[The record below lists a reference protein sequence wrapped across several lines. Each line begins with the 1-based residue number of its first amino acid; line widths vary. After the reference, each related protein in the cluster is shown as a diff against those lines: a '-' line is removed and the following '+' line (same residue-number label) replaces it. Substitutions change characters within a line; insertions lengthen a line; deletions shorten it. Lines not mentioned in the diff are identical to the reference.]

1 MIQFDLRIFFKLGWF
16 NHHIWK
22 ETPFCIPSSWLDPS
36 WNNRWRGQTSGQ
48 SACFRETHSTRG
60 APMGGPC
67 WMCGETIS
75 RWWFQIFFMFT
86 PTVTWGRWTQF
97 DEHIFQMGWNHH
109 LDFLFWCSNHQW
121 KMICCT
127 TCRFHEGF
135 WFKWTHEITSD
146 LCRMRNLSGTTRTVN
161 YQPTKPVFVF
171 PPV

>member
-1 MIQFDLRIFFKLGWF
+1 MIQFDLRVFFKLGWF
-16 NHHIWK
+16 NHHIWR
-22 ETPFCIPSSWLDPS
+22 ETPFCIPSSLWSIMKQSMAGPNLRTICLLPWDPFHERRA
-36 WNNRWRGQTSGQ
+36 NG
-48 SACFRETHSTRG
+48 G
-60 APMGGPC
+60 AP